1 LRQEE
6 IASTRLYELD
16 PLGDSRWKK
25 FVAAHP
31 NASVFHCPN
40 WLQALRATY
49 GYESAVLTTAPPQEP
64 LTDGLVFCRIRSPLT
79 GRRIVSLPFSDH
91 CEPLV
96 DAPEDFDAM
105 LAHLRRV
112 MSDSSNRYIEVRPL
126 TARPGAS
133 TGFDAA
139 EAFAFHTIDLSP
151 GSEALFRT
159 FHKDSVQRKIRR
171 AERESLS
178 YDVGNSEDLLEK
190 FYRLLVITRRRH
202 HLPPQP
208 LSWFRNLGKA
218 FGDGLEVRL
227 ASHNGYPVASILT
240 LKHGS
245 KLIYKYGCSDLRA
258 SNLGGT
264 ALLFWKTIQES
275 AHKGLS
281 EFDLGRSSMDNE
293 GLIRFKDH
301 WGTRRATL
309 QYFRYP
315 VPPESGGGAWKTD
328 LRKFLVKVAP
338 DRLLIASGRLLYP
351 HLG

>member
-1 LRQEE
+1 M
-6 IASTRLYELD
+6 T
-16 PLGDSRWKK
+16 
-25 FVAAHP
+25 
-31 NASVFHCPN
+31 
-40 WLQALRATY
+40 
-49 GYESAVLTTAPPQEP
+49 
-64 LTDGLVFCRIRSPLT
+64 
-79 GRRIVSLPFSDH
+79 
-91 CEPLV
+91 
-96 DAPEDFDAM
+96 
-105 LAHLRRV
+105 LA
-112 MSDSSNRYIEVRPL
+112 
-126 TARPGAS
+126 
-133 TGFDAA
+133 
-139 EAFAFHTIDLSP
+139 
-151 GSEALFRT
+151 
-159 FHKDSVQRKIRR
+159 
-171 AERESLS
+171 
-178 YDVGNSEDLLEK
+178 NSEDLLEK
-190 FYRLLVITRRRH
+190 FYRLLCHHNRRRH

-240 LKHGS
+240 FKAWARSSSTSTVAAG
-245 KLIYKYGCSDLRA
+245 DLRA
-258 SNLGGT
+258 SKPGGT

-275 AHKGLS
+275 VQKGLS

-328 LRKFLVKVAP
+328 LRKFLVKMAP